1 MLNAFMMKRISIVLV
16 CLLAAGMVT
25 ARDVRYAFLGDSNTW
40 NGGVDCSREESWC
53 YWFMQQMQPATCY
66 NFARSGATWTNTAQ
80 TQRAPHDSTAVLSE
94 QNVVFNQV
102 VRLLQRVQLHLQDAP
117 DVIIIM
123 AGTND
128 AWFEQKRPG
137 IWDMTVE
144 EAFAIDSKV
153 LMRKEPGEVTSLAL
167 SVRYSVETLQQAF
180 PLADIVLMTP
190 MPTTKASPEKIARV
204 GEILDGCGLAA
215 GVPVI
220 HLENEQ
226 IETKDG
232 THTNPAGAKKL
243 GLKIASI
250 ITRYGIR

>member
-1 MLNAFMMKRISIVLV
+1 MKRISIVLV

-40 NGGVDCSREESWC
+40 NGGVDCSRQESWC

-66 NFARSGATWTNTAQ
+66 NLARSGATWTNTAQ
-80 TQRAPHDSTAVLSE
+80 TLRAPHDSTAVLSE

-117 DVIIIM
+117 DVILIM

-144 EAFAIDSKV
+144 EAFAVDSKV
-153 LMRKEPGEVTSLAL
+153 LLRKEPGEITSLAL
-167 SVRYSVETLQQAF
+167 SVRYSVETLQRAF
-180 PLADIVLMTP
+180 PLADIVLLTP
-190 MPTTKASPEKIARV
+190 MPTTKASAEKIARV